1 MKRTIRLS
9 RLPDLFIPAA
19 LLGASALGQPKG
31 AALFF
36 ACLTAHAL
44 LSLFAGQALRVC
56 FAAQP
61 SLRGVRGS
69 VKLTLLLQII
79 ALPVALLIARFTRL
93 DEIAALWAYLCAG
106 CLYNIEHTFYEYLD
120 ALGDRHGAALC
131 EGISA
136 LLLMTG
142 LCLTGGSGSIGGT
155 VSGLQPL
162 WLIGFSALSALIA
175 AAAGLVSGAF
185 SKGKVNAKVLAA
197 SPRAALQTL
206 LYPAAFVPTLFL
218 PLKCGASVA
227 FFSGLALYALCR
239 TPFRR
244 SPSESAPMNRGLA
257 LICAACALLSA
268 LSHLTGLLKPA
279 QEANIYAGFNL
290 TYACLALA
298 LAALCAFAL
307 YGNIR
312 RKER

>member
-1 MKRTIRLS
+1 MKRTLRLS

-69 VKLTLLLQII
+69 VKLTLLLQAA
-79 ALPVALLIARFTRL
+79 ALPVALMIARFTRL
-93 DEIAALWAYLCAG
+93 NEISALWAYLCAG

-142 LCLTGGSGSIGGT
+142 LCLTGSPGGT
-155 VSGLQPL
+155 VSDLQPL

-175 AAAGLVSGAF
+175 ATAGLVSGAF
-185 SKGKVNAKVLAA
+185 SKGKVNAKVLSA

-218 PLKCGASVA
+218 PLGCGASVA
-227 FFSGLALYALCR
+227 FFSGLALYAFCR

-244 SPSESAPMNRGLA
+244 SPSESSPMNRGLA

>member
-1 MKRTIRLS
+1 MKRSLHLS
-9 RLPDLFIPAA
+9 RLPDLFVPAS
-19 LLGASALGQPKG
+19 LLGVSALGQPEG

-36 ACLTAHAL
+36 ACFTALSL
-44 LSLFAGQALRVC
+44 LSLFTGQALRTA

-61 SLRGVRGS
+61 GLRGVRGS
-69 VKLTLLLQII
+69 VKFTLLLQFV
-79 ALPVALLIARFTRL
+79 ALPAALGIARFTPL
-93 DEIAALWAYLCAG
+93 NDVAALWTYLCAG

-142 LCLTGGSGSIGGT
+142 LCLTGGPGSE
-155 VSGLQPL
+155 SQPL

-185 SKGKVNAKVLAA
+185 SKGKMNARVLSV
-197 SPRAALQTL
+197 SPIAALRTL
-206 LYPAAFVPTLFL
+206 LYPAAFALTALL
-218 PLKCGASVA
+218 PLGCGASVA
-227 FFSGLALYALCR
+227 FFSGLTLCAFCAA
-239 TPFRR
+239 PFRR
-244 SPSESAPMNRGLA
+244 SPSESAPMNRALA

-268 LSHLTGLLKPA
+268 LFHLTGLPKIS
-279 QEANIYAGFNL
+279 QSANIYAGFNP
-290 TYACLALA
+290 TYICLAVA